1 MVSDNLEFWNKVKQ
15 PPKSA
20 LKAIEAGRLKG
31 KSDIN
36 PQWRIQVMTEHF
48 GQCGVGWYYEIV
60 RMWSEKT
67 DGGEMMAFCHIN
79 LYTKQADGWS
89 APICGIGGSAIVA
102 REKSGLYANDEG
114 YKMAT
119 TDALS
124 VAMKQLGV
132 AADIY
137 LGMWDG
143 RSYKSDDESAEH
155 RAWIKKLK
163 DAANVS
169 SAELKR
175 THALVPPDILK
186 VIWVPPLSV
195 NLKYSAAEKDRLNGS

>member
-1 MVSDNLEFWNKVKQ
+1 
-15 PPKSA
+15 
-20 LKAIEAGRLKG
+20 
-31 KSDIN
+31 
-36 PQWRIQVMTEHF
+36 
-48 GQCGVGWYYEIV
+48 
-60 RMWSEKT
+60 
-67 DGGEMMAFCHIN
+67 
-79 LYTKQADGWS
+79 
-89 APICGIGGSAIVA
+89 
-102 REKSGLYANDEG
+102 
-114 YKMAT
+114 MAT

-143 RSYKSDDESAEH
+143 RSYKSDDTSAEH
-155 RAWIKKLK
+155 SAWTKKLK

-175 THALVPPDILK
+175 VHALVPPDILK

-195 NLKYSAAEKDRLNGS
+195 NLKESAAEKDRANGN